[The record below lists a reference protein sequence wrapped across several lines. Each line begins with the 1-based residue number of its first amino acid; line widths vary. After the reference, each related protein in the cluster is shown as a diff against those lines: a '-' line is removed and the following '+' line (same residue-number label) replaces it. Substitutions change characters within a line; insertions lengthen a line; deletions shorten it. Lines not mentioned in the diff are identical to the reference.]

1 MTEPAGLARVRAL
14 CLALPEAAER
24 MSHGEPTWFA
34 GKRTFVMFA
43 IDHHSD
49 GRVAFWCAAAP
60 GMQDLLVHSDPT
72 HYFVPPYV
80 GYRGWV
86 GVRVDLP
93 GVDWDQATL
102 LITDAYRQVAPKRLL
117 ALLEASSRSW

>member
-1 MTEPAGLARVRAL
+1 MELAGLAQVRAL
-14 CLALPEAAER
+14 CLALPGATER

-60 GMQDLLVHSDPT
+60 GVQDLLAHSDPT

-86 GVRVDLP
+86 GVRVDLSD
-93 GVDWDQATL
+93 VDWDQATL

-117 ALLEASSRSW
+117 ALLEAFSRSW

>member
-1 MTEPAGLARVRAL
+1 MPEPPGLERVRAL

-24 MSHGEPTWFA
+24 VSHGEPTWFV

-43 IDHHSD
+43 NNHHSD
-49 GRVAFWCAAAP
+49 GRVAFWCASAP
-60 GMQDLLVHSDPT
+60 GVQDLLVHADPT
-72 HYFVPPYV
+72 HCFVPPYV

-93 GVDWDQATL
+93 DLDWDQAAL
-102 LITDAYRQVAPKRLL
+102 VIADAYRQVAPKRLL
-117 ALLEASSRSW
+117 ALMGGKPA